1 LKYVL
6 TLMLLCS
13 AGVNAQTIFS
23 CIGHNGKKV
32 YTDSKLNCKAFGGKV
47 DAEVE
52 TITFDSIN
60 MHSQYGATVSEEYYN
75 YAFRAYEK
83 IPGYTINIIAESKLI
98 QNHPQLLQQS
108 ASKLDKTI
116 VRAISTFPVHAQ
128 PEFDG
133 IKYFIFSGN
142 ESRKGGRRGGQW
154 YFREGNSISDRF
166 DNAIVVRSAKDYLE
180 RYSEKRALMTAVHE
194 LSHAYYYYHW
204 KNIYRSV
211 NKAYKNTVEQGRYRN
226 VKTKSGKVIAK
237 AYALTNEREYFAEL
251 SKIIHVGNYY
261 YPFDGGELRE
271 YDPEGYQAVRLAF
284 GYQ

>member
-98 QNHPQLLQQS
+98 HNHPQLLQQS

-116 VRAISTFPVHAQ
+116 VRAISTFPCMLSLNLTALSISFLVGMNLERVVA
-128 PEFDG
+128 E
-133 IKYFIFSGN
+133 
-142 ESRKGGRRGGQW
+142 
-154 YFREGNSISDRF
+154 EGNGILER
-166 DNAIVVRSAKDYLE
+166 AIVFP
-180 RYSEKRALMTAVHE
+180 
-194 LSHAYYYYHW
+194 
-204 KNIYRSV
+204 I
-211 NKAYKNTVEQGRYRN
+211 
-226 VKTKSGKVIAK
+226 
-237 AYALTNEREYFAEL
+237 ALTMLLL
-251 SKIIHVGNYY
+251 SGQPRTI
-261 YPFDGGELRE
+261 
-271 YDPEGYQAVRLAF
+271 
-284 GYQ
+284 